1 MNRNGGVFRSETINS
16 AIRRIYR
23 AYNKEETLKDG
34 CIKLKTKATSSKILR
49 GRMVNYMAKND
60 IVEINELK
68 NFSCDGYSFSDEF
81 SDENK
86 FVFVKSLIS
95 E

>member
-1 MNRNGGVFRSETINS
+1 
-16 AIRRIYR
+16 
-23 AYNKEETLKDG
+23 
-34 CIKLKTKATSSKILR
+34 
-49 GRMVNYMAKND
+49 MVNYMAKND

-68 NFSCDGYSFSDEF
+68 NFSSDGYSFSDEF

-95 E
+95 EQFEIKIDFVFKFKVINKTKSIFLFF